1 MRNVNCQSL
10 PRENARASGT
20 LFRGT
25 PMACART
32 KSPVNSALLKEYRRR
47 ILAKLA
53 YPTTTEG
60 FAADKQRLE
69 PASAQATKYRQ
80 DIEDK
85 LFGRHW

>member
-1 MRNVNCQSL
+1 
-10 PRENARASGT
+10 
-20 LFRGT
+20 
-25 PMACART
+25 
-32 KSPVNSALLKEYRRR
+32 VNSALLKEYRRR